1 VPGLRALHDAL
12 ELHNRAAGTG
22 SEVTIEANTQTLAE
36 FDALLGADDLTA
48 LDRLCR
54 ADMVNHAIAADRPR
68 GLAGTR
74 EFLETMGRR
83 QMTHEGWREL
93 VVVAEGDYIVQYGV
107 RHGRWHGGEFL
118 GFDAAAGD
126 YSRGFAAMY
135 RFDNGQIAERWAVRD
150 DLTMLRQL
158 GAFDRG

>member
-1 VPGLRALHDAL
+1 MGVDDNKR
-12 ELHNRAAGTG
+12 
-22 SEVTIEANTQTLAE
+22 VLAE
-36 FDALLGADDLTA
+36 FDQLLGADDLSP

-54 ADMVNHAIAADRPR
+54 PDMVNHAIAPDRPA

-83 QMTHEGWREL
+83 RMTHEGWREL
-93 VVVAEGDYIVQYGV
+93 VVVSEGDYIVQYGE
-107 RHGRWHGGEFL
+107 RHGQWPGGPFM
-118 GFDAAAGD
+118 GFEAEPGP

-135 RFDNGQIAERWAVRD
+135 RFEGGQIAERWAVRD

-158 GAFDRG
+158 GALRSDP